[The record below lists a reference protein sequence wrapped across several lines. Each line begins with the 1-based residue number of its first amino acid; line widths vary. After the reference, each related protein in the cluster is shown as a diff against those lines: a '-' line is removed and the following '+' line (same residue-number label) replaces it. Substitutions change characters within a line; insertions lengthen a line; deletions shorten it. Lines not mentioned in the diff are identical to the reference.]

1 MYYKLYKPGYIEK
14 ILLTECGRIV
24 TSNSKKMAYFCSR
37 YKKNK
42 LTNKHTASNVWYLFL
57 LFFKRI

>member
-42 LTNKHTASNVWYLFL
+42 LTN
-57 LFFKRI
+57 